1 MEVSSAAA
9 RTRRSFLTIQP
20 PNAPGSDRDPRRQ
33 GQMVCGRK
41 DSAFFDVA
49 VECAAAHG
57 ADPSTLVRAAR
68 DFCGKEPQFSATVA
82 MLAISS
88 LLAGGGYD
96 PSVSEVD
103 DAVKHLLAASRQIGS
118 VEWASRELGR
128 LGERRC
134 APGRERFQHAIH
146 PSRPGALAS
155 CRSSV

>member
-1 MEVSSAAA
+1 
-9 RTRRSFLTIQP
+9 
-20 PNAPGSDRDPRRQ
+20 
-33 GQMVCGRK
+33 MVCGRK

-96 PSVSEVD
+96 PVGTALGNWLEIELAEDLRQRITYRMPGLHFNSQEDHTYSETPARSTSGPVPT
-103 DAVKHLLAASRQIGS
+103 AV
-118 VEWASRELGR
+118 WA
-128 LGERRC
+128 
-134 APGRERFQHAIH
+134 
-146 PSRPGALAS
+146 
-155 CRSSV
+155 VT